1 MCVVVAFGCQRAATN
16 DTEPAKTQ
24 AAAMPM
30 GTPEMRVG
38 SAAFHLEI
46 GGIYDRYGDHNT
58 GIDHFSQAATLA
70 QDPAQRVQ
78 AFSALGRAKEAAG
91 DRDGAIRAL
100 EQALEHLPRPDAA
113 GASAGPTLAMP
124 FAGPG
129 GDDVLL
135 RLARL
140 YGEKG
145 EYQQARAFCERALS
159 AAREP
164 WQREQLY
171 RFLVE
176 VDRKAGTLEKE
187 IAAQAKTLDEKVPD
201 ESALRFLAVALAG
214 DGMQAPAVIGGPPGQ
229 PGAISKTLVRVY
241 ERLYELRP
249 EDQQVRQTL
258 QSLLQRTGRI
268 EDAVKL
274 AGGLAPLTP
283 MECEGTLAAQPRS
296 ATLRRAAEAIRI
308 RTLAGQ
314 REKTL
319 AETAKVAA
327 LAKEEGVAAYLV
339 AAQLYLEQG
348 AAEHASQLF
357 EQATREARSR
367 EDRRQVAFARERAIA
382 STGQAA
388 ELKDI
393 HDQWKKSDDA
403 CLRLAATWR
412 EQPQAMMAAA
422 PPIPPTPSP
431 R

>member
-1 MCVVVAFGCQRAATN
+1 
-16 DTEPAKTQ
+16 
-24 AAAMPM
+24 
-30 GTPEMRVG
+30 
-38 SAAFHLEI
+38 
-46 GGIYDRYGDHNT
+46 
-58 GIDHFSQAATLA
+58 
-70 QDPAQRVQ
+70 VQ